1 MRFNKRE
8 KERER
13 ERDRQTDRQTD
24 RQREGEIENQYYMVQ
39 PSALCQPKTKRN
51 KTDSPE
57 KNFLYLRK

>member
-8 KERER
+8 RETDR
-13 ERDRQTDRQTD
+13 QTGRQTDRQTD
-24 RQREGEIENQYYMVQ
+24 RQREREIENQYYMVL

-51 KTDSPE
+51 KTNSPE